1 MCRFLSFLSRSLV
14 TMRCVRVWVVY
25 PTMPQSLWLAMGPE
39 ANCIVQVTVEVKAAG
54 TNFFDILM
62 VKGQYQV

>member
-1 MCRFLSFLSRSLV
+1 
-14 TMRCVRVWVVY
+14 MRCVRVWVVY